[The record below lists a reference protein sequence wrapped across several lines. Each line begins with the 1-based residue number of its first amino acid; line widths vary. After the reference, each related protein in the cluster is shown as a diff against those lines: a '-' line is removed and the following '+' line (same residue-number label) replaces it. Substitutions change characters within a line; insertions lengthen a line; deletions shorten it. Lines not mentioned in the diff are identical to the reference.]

1 VQLVA
6 VLMATLSFAHTEP
19 AVTVNGVRA
28 IERDELARWT
38 RAVKQERRA
47 LDILIRSA
55 WFEGEAREQ
64 GIVVTARQV
73 RARLRAEGN
82 RPAPNGLTRADVVK
96 RQRAELF
103 AETIRERIGTMAAQ
117 SVTQEQIDAYV
128 QAHPRTEPETRSF
141 RVILTRSERTARRAT
156 RALKA
161 GVSWRTV
168 ARRYSLDEA
177 SARQG
182 GLQPPVTRDLL
193 PARLRRAAFGAERGE
208 LVGPIRTQFGYH
220 VLRLV
225 EIVPEHP
232 TPLKTQRA
240 AAWEV
245 LAGEAQQNA
254 LEAADA
260 AFTAKWRPRTVC
272 APDLAGHRGCGTT

>member
-1 VQLVA
+1 VQSVA
-6 VLMATLSFAHTEP
+6 VLMAALSFAQTEP
-19 AVTVNGVRA
+19 AVTVDGARV
-28 IERDELARWT
+28 IERAELSRWT
-38 RAVKQERRA
+38 RAAKHERRA

-82 RPAPNGLTRADVVK
+82 RPAPNGVTRADVVK

-103 AETIRERIGTMAAQ
+103 AETIRERIGTAAAQ

-141 RVILTRSERTARRAT
+141 RVIVAATHRGAKRAK

-168 ARRYSLDEA
+168 AARYSLDEA
-177 SARQG
+177 SARP
-182 GLQPPVTRDLL
+182 QPPVTRDVL
-193 PARLRRAAFGAERGE
+193 PARLRRAAFEAGRGE
-208 LVGPIRTQFGYH
+208 LIGPIRTQFGHH
-220 VLRLV
+220 VLKLV
-225 EIVPEHP
+225 AIVPAHP
-232 TPLKTQRA
+232 TPVKTQRA

-245 LAGEAQQNA
+245 LASEAQQHA

-260 AFTAKWRPRTVC
+260 ALTAKWRARTLC
-272 APDLAGHRGCGTT
+272 APDLAAHRDCGNA